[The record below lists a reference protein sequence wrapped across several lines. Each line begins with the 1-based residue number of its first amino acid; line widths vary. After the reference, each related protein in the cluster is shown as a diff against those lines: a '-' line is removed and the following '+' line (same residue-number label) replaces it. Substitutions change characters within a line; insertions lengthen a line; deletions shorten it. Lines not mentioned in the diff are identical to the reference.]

1 MIPSFANGSALKI
14 SVDGVVIA
22 YATNLS
28 FSDDVTHAGVG
39 GVGSYSYDALE
50 PVQYAARG
58 GFSITH
64 YSKAAM
70 TAIAGGKPL
79 SADSNAPARSSGKA
93 SLNGG
98 TDLLSDG
105 NSFLVPNSFNP
116 AAMLASTT
124 FDITVVQTGTP
135 NIVKGKVTT
144 RGEDTPVFTCKDCR
158 LTSYGLSFTPG
169 TLVAEQIGF
178 ICIQVV
184 DEQVLG
190 SNKYVN
196 TIT

>member
-1 MIPSFANGSALKI
+1 MANLIPSFANGSALKI
-14 SVDGVVIA
+14 TVDDKIIA

-58 GFSITH
+58 GFSVTH

-70 TAIAGGKPL
+70 TAIVGGNAL
-79 SADSNAPARSSGKA
+79 SADKASNAPTRSSGNN
-93 SLNGG
+93 SVNGG
-98 TDLLSDG
+98 DG
-105 NSFLVPNSFNP
+105 NSFLVANSFNP
-116 AAMLASTT
+116 INLLTSRT
-124 FDITVVQTGTP
+124 FDIQVYQGAADATTGVRSP
-135 NIVKGKVTT
+135 AK
-144 RGEDTPVFTCKDCR
+144 DSLVFTCKDCR

-184 DEQVLG
+184 DNQVLKD
-190 SNKYVN
+190 STFV
-196 TIT
+196 TTTA

>member
-1 MIPSFANGSALKI
+1 MANLIPSFANGSALKI
-14 SVDGVVIA
+14 VVDGKTIA

-70 TAIAGGKPL
+70 TAVKAGNTAGL
-79 SADSNAPARSSGKA
+79 ATSAASQAPARSGDKD

-98 TDLLSDG
+98 DG
-105 NSFLVPNSFNP
+105 NSFLVANSFNP
-116 AAMLASTT
+116 INLLTSRT
-124 FDITVVQTGTP
+124 FDIQVFQGAADATGLRSSF
-135 NIVKGKVTT
+135 K
-144 RGEDTPVFTCKDCR
+144 DSLVFTCKDCR

-178 ICIQVV
+178 ICIKVI
-184 DEQVLG
+184 DEQVLL
-190 SNKYVN
+190 NN
-196 TIT
+196 TFSTATT

>member
-1 MIPSFANGSALKI
+1 MANLIPSFANGSALKI
-14 SVDGVVIA
+14 TVDGKIIA

-58 GFSITH
+58 GFSVTH

-70 TAIAGGKPL
+70 KAIVGGNTL
-79 SADSNAPARSSGKA
+79 SADKASNAPTRSSGNN
-93 SLNGG
+93 SVNGG
-98 TDLLSDG
+98 DG
-105 NSFLVPNSFNP
+105 NSFLVANSFNP
-116 AAMLASTT
+116 VALLASRT
-124 FDITVVQTGTP
+124 FDIQVLQGAADEVTGKRETL
-135 NIVKGKVTT
+135 KDKV
-144 RGEDTPVFTCKDCR
+144 VFTCKDCR

-184 DEQVLG
+184 DEQVLLT
-190 SNKYVN
+190 N
-196 TIT
+196 TFSTTTT

>member
-1 MIPSFANGSALKI
+1 MANLIPSFANGSALKI
-14 SVDGVVIA
+14 TVDDITIA

-58 GFSITH
+58 GFSVTH

-70 TAIAGGKPL
+70 TAIAGGNDL
-79 SADSNAPARSSGKA
+79 SAASNAPTRSSGNN
-93 SLNGG
+93 SVNGG
-98 TDLLSDG
+98 DG
-105 NSFLVPNSFNP
+105 NSFLVANSFNP
-116 AAMLASTT
+116 INLLTSRT
-124 FDITVVQTGTP
+124 FDIQVLQGDANEVTGKRETL
-135 NIVKGKVTT
+135 KDKV
-144 RGEDTPVFTCKDCR
+144 VFTCKDCR

-184 DEQVLG
+184 DEQVLL
-190 SNKYVN
+190 NN
-196 TIT
+196 TFSTTTA

>member
-1 MIPSFANGSALKI
+1 MANLIPSFANGSALKI
-14 SVDGVVIA
+14 VVDGVTIA

-58 GFSITH
+58 GFSVTH

-70 TAIAGGKPL
+70 TAVKAGNTAGL
-79 SADSNAPARSSGKA
+79 TASTTSQAPARSGDKD

-98 TDLLSDG
+98 DG
-105 NSFLVPNSFNP
+105 NSFLVANSFNP
-116 AAMLASTT
+116 INLLTSRT
-124 FDITVVQTGTP
+124 FDIQVFQGAADATTGVRSP
-135 NIVKGKVTT
+135 AK
-144 RGEDTPVFTCKDCR
+144 DSLVFTCKDCR

-178 ICIQVV
+178 ICIKVI
-184 DEQVLG
+184 DEQVLL
-190 SNKYVN
+190 NN
-196 TIT
+196 TFSTTTT

>member
-1 MIPSFANGSALKI
+1 MANLIPSFANGSALKI
-14 SVDGVVIA
+14 TVDDITIA

-58 GFSITH
+58 GFSVTH

-70 TAIAGGKPL
+70 TAIAGGNDL
-79 SADSNAPARSSGKA
+79 SAASNAPARSSGNN
-93 SLNGG
+93 SVNGG
-98 TDLLSDG
+98 DG
-105 NSFLVPNSFNP
+105 NSFLVANSFNP
-116 AAMLASTT
+116 VALLASRT
-124 FDITVVQTGTP
+124 FDIQVWQTGTP
-135 NIVKGKVTT
+135 SIDANGKIIVGSEVII
-144 RGEDTPVFTCKDCR
+144 FTCKDCR

-184 DEQVLG
+184 DEQVL
-190 SNKYVN
+190 KDN
-196 TIT
+196 TFVTTTA

>member
-1 MIPSFANGSALKI
+1 MANLIPSFANGSALKI
-14 SVDGVVIA
+14 IVDDKIIA

-58 GFSITH
+58 GFSVTH

-70 TAIAGGKPL
+70 TAIAGDNAL
-79 SADSNAPARSSGKA
+79 SADKASNAPTRSSGNN
-93 SLNGG
+93 SVNGG
-98 TDLLSDG
+98 DG
-105 NSFLVPNSFNP
+105 NSFLVANSFNP
-116 AAMLASTT
+116 VALLASRT
-124 FDITVVQTGTP
+124 FDIQVWQTGTP
-135 NIVKGKVTT
+135 SLDAKGKIIV
-144 RGEDTPVFTCKDCR
+144 GPEVIIFTCKDCR

-184 DEQVLG
+184 DEQVLQ
-190 SNKYVN
+190 KN
-196 TIT
+196 TFVTTTA